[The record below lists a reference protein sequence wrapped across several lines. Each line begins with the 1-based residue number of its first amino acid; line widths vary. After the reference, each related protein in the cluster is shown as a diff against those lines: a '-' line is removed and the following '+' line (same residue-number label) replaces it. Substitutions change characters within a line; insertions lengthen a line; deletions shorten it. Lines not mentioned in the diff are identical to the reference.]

1 MVTLWRNVKYH
12 SFIHSLDGPLKI
24 KTDGG
29 RSRVRELGS
38 IGSFSFYY
46 NFVKRGPFATKF
58 CTHSVTENV
67 NKCCKFCYCM
77 ISTFS
82 CVHTLWLNR
91 MY

>member
-46 NFVKRGPFATKF
+46 NFVKRGPFATNF
-58 CTHSVTENV
+58 CTYHRRREQ
-67 NKCCKFCYCM
+67 M
-77 ISTFS
+77 LQI
-82 CVHTLWLNR
+82 WLL
-91 MY
+91 YDF